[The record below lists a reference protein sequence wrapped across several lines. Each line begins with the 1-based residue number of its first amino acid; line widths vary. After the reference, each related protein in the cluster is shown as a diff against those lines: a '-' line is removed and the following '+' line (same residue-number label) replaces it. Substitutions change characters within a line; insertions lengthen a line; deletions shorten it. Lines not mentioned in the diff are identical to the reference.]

1 MDSSTFG
8 TVICTMQ
15 TSGGSSRARNREDT
29 MSKGV
34 RWDENNL
41 EVNDQNR
48 SATMKIDEPPTPF
61 NFEYCDEDPDDDE
74 EQKGEDGG
82 KVKSTVGDAGEGS
95 APAAGKPKAVGLSF
109 AEQWEKAGMDEIV
122 QDPKNLKPAA
132 LEAALSKPFLARSR
146 VCARAAPEEE
156 AEAKRKFEEN
166 RKKHYMMSEA
176 LGRKVGFDEEDE
188 DEDEQDQGAEPA
200 DEGSDDAEAKE
211 TKRLEFAKKR
221 KAFYQEKD
229 REAAERAKRSEGME
243 SDEDGK

>member
-1 MDSSTFG
+1 
-8 TVICTMQ
+8 
-15 TSGGSSRARNREDT
+15 

-74 EQKGEDGG
+74 EQKGE
-82 KVKSTVGDAGEGS
+82 GS

-132 LEAALSKPFLARSR
+132 LEAALT
-146 VCARAAPEEE
+146 PEEE